1 MNKNKIIVKLIIAV
15 LLIFGGIITINSLLT
30 NKSQINNK
38 IIINERKQNIVSS
51 NAISMMYETEV
62 GSNSS
67 STTDSMKI
75 GLMYVSD
82 YGFASSADYWTTA
95 LYKYNSA
102 TNTNWLYI
110 AESEWTISRSSSET
124 NRVFLIIGGDVNH
137 DRTPFGYGYR
147 PSFYLT
153 SSTTYVSGSGTG
165 SDPFRIN

>member
-1 MNKNKIIVKLIIAV
+1 MKKRICLCCLGILFV
-15 LLIFGGIITINSLLT
+15 LLIFVFLIQNKKSENIIL
-30 NKSQINNK
+30 KSQK
-38 IIINERKQNIVSS
+38 EQNIVSS

-102 TNTNWLYI
+102 TSTNWLYI

-124 NRVFLIIGGDVNH
+124 NRVFLIIVGDVNH